1 MMQMMYDGIRGSP
14 IPTATGMAPL
24 SSMMGTMEIRNT
36 HKYFPIKMFPPCF
49 LYCYYLLI
57 PANPRFKSLIVQ
69 ARTTL

>member
-1 MMQMMYDGIRGSP
+1 MMQMMYEGIRGSP

-49 LYCYYLLI
+49 LY
-57 PANPRFKSLIVQ
+57 
-69 ARTTL
+69 